1 MEKRS
6 VILITF
12 LFTESCSAG
21 RALEV
26 ANTLLNN
33 LLFCRETKACQA
45 PLERRDPLAGG
56 YVSITFTLIKG

>member
-21 RALEV
+21 RALEE
-26 ANTLLNN
+26 ANTLLNH

-56 YVSITFTLIKG
+56 